1 MKMIQAV
8 IRPEKER
15 EVIDSLTKSGIH
27 AFTRLDVFGRG
38 RQQGLVVGN
47 VQYEELP
54 KVMLWVTVKNNEL
67 DRALEAIKISSR
79 TGNPGDGK
87 LFVFNLMESLT
98 LRTGQRDEG

>member
-15 EVIDSLTKSGIH
+15 DVIDSLTKSGIH
-27 AFTRLDVFGRG
+27 AFTRMDVFGRG
-38 RQQGLVVGN
+38 RQQGLVVGS
-47 VQYEELP
+47 VKYEELP
-54 KVMLWVTVKNNEL
+54 KIMLWVTVKNNEL

-87 LFVFNLMESLT
+87 LFVFPLIESLT